1 MNEPNRIAQFSIGAG
16 LPDQAYTQTYAT
28 AYKSPQSNYRNV
40 VFRGKLLFRFDP
52 VRGLIELQER
62 GEKILVDLSV
72 VAAGG

>member
-1 MNEPNRIAQFSIGAG
+1 MSLSTDTEIFASGICPTDRGIA
-16 LPDQAYTQTYAT
+16 YVT